1 MIQIGAFQHMQSEK
15 TLGCWHKNL
24 KISLDKENQTCY
36 IIDTTKEDIVATTIQ
51 EKKRYVKEYVQSLK
65 AIEDA
70 IEPFKEQKREL
81 RAEFRDRGW
90 LNTDEIRAAVKAYRL
105 YKGKMNI
112 DEIYENFHAIAGVGE
127 EL

>member
-1 MIQIGAFQHMQSEK
+1 M
-15 TLGCWHKNL
+15 
-24 KISLDKENQTCY
+24 
-36 IIDTTKEDIVATTIQ
+36 ATTIQ

-81 RAEFRDRGW
+81 RAEFRERGW

-105 YKGKMNI
+105 YRDKMNI
-112 DEIYENFHAIAGVGE
+112 DEVYENFKIITGEGE
-127 EL
+127 EQ